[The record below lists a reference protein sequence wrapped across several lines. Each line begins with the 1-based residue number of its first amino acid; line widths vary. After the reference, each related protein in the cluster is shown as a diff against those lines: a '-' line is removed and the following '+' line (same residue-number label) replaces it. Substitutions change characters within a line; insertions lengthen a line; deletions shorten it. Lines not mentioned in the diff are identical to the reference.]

1 VNLANDVAGKII
13 MRAMNIDPTYLPYLE
28 KAIADRS
35 EALDLVDVATRREK
49 VAKARAENPPIVPD
63 GVTVESITISSDGLP
78 LRLLVFRPTAAVG
91 LLPVILYCHGGGWM
105 YGSPEQSSELAYL
118 YVKEVGAIV
127 VSPEYRLSPEHPFP
141 AGFNDCYA
149 ALTWLAEQGSAN
161 GIDTS
166 RIAVA
171 GESSGGNLAAACA
184 IAARDRRG
192 PQILLQLLNYPAMGL
207 NFQTLSYVENSDA
220 PILSGREM
228 RYFWKNYL
236 AGMDVSPDACAV
248 PLAAV
253 ELGGLPAA
261 HIITA
266 EYDPLRDD
274 GRDYAARLQR
284 AGTGVVVRNAERLT
298 HGFFRALS
306 SSEDVKKMANFA
318 CEALRLALF
327 GVVDKQRKSKWI

>member
-1 VNLANDVAGKII
+1 MDVV
-13 MRAMNIDPTYLPYLE
+13 
-28 KAIADRS
+28 S
-35 EALDLVDVATRREK
+35 RREK
-49 VAKARAENPPIVPD
+49 VAKVRAENLQIIPD
-63 GVTVESITISSDGLP
+63 GVTVEWINISSDGLP

-149 ALTWLAEQGSAN
+149 ALKWVAEQGSEH

-192 PQILLQLLNYPAMGL
+192 PEILLQLLNYPAMGS
-207 NFQTLSYVENSDA
+207 NFETLSYIENSDA

-228 RYFWKNYL
+228 MYFWKNYL
-236 AGMDVSPDACAV
+236 AEMDVPSVAYAV
-248 PLAAV
+248 PLVA
-253 ELGGLPAA
+253 EGLGGLPAA

-274 GRDYAARLQR
+274 GRNYAARLQL
-284 AGTGVVVRNAERLT
+284 AGTSVVIRNAERLT